1 LDDHTISIRMIFFT
15 NKYISVQL
23 LYGILVSI
31 FLVTKMYTQEKH
43 VVTPDSLKNKTIEDL
58 VALVK
63 EVDSNKSVT
72 YENALKNLQKSD
84 TDLANIYSEIGY
96 HFYRKEESERSLV
109 YFNKA
114 LALAKELRNDT
125 LVCKIYLR
133 KGNAYLQDWENQKA
147 LDAYHT
153 VLEMAQE
160 KGNLRKEI
168 VAKSNIAIVLRRMN
182 QLDSAL
188 EGCKDLLGFID
199 NTSYKNGKNHVN
211 VLTILSEVY
220 LDLEKFD
227 SVLKF
232 ADIGI
237 KISKPLDYKIGMA
250 DLYTKKGIVWYK
262 GKDFDKALE
271 FLKQAKD
278 ILDEIKISGR
288 SNQSINVNYFLAS
301 YFYEM
306 KSYDKAIGYLQET
319 IKALKENDLR
329 KNRVIDTHML
339 LAKSYKEIGD
349 DEASIYWFSKHQELQ
364 DQFQKNKDQTVHK
377 IYDQNTQKLDEKI
390 KKLENKRVKDQ
401 EYRNYM
407 LVGLLVVFLGMIIVL
422 ITYFKKQKT
431 NKIRFNDLVE
441 KIAQLESKER
451 MEQNESK
458 DTSKEINI
466 DDEKINEVLKG
477 LRKMEEQEYFL
488 RLDCNLRSIAK
499 KVKTNATYLSKIINT
514 YERKSFNDYINDL
527 RIDYALRRLKND
539 KKFRS
544 FSITSIASEIG
555 YKSDNSFTKHFKAKT
570 GLNPSYYIKNIDKLE
585 EIV

>member
-1 LDDHTISIRMIFFT
+1 MIFFA

-23 LYGILVSI
+23 LYGILISI
-31 FLVTKMYTQEKH
+31 FLVTKTYAQEKY
-43 VVTPDSLKNKTIEDL
+43 VVTPDSLKNKTVEELIVLIKAAD
-58 VALVK
+58 V
-63 EVDSNKSVT
+63 NQRIT
-72 YENALKNLQKSD
+72 YENALKNLQISD
-84 TDLANIYSEIGY
+84 INLANIYSEIGY
-96 HFYRKEESERSLV
+96 HFYRKEESERSLR
-109 YFNKA
+109 YLNKA
-114 LALAKELRNDT
+114 LVIAKEFKDDSLICT
-125 LVCKIYLR
+125 IYLR

-153 VLEMAQE
+153 VLEMAQK

-188 EGCKDLLGFID
+188 EDCKDLLGFID
-199 NTSYKNGKNHVN
+199 NTSFKNGKNHVN

-227 SVLKF
+227 AVLTY

-237 KISKPLDYKIGMA
+237 GISQSLDYKIGMA

-262 GKDFDKALE
+262 RKNFDKALE
-271 FLKQAKD
+271 FLNQAKD
-278 ILDEIKISGR
+278 ILNKIKVSGR

-301 YFYEM
+301 YYYEI
-306 KSYDKAIGYLQET
+306 KSYDKAIGYLKET
-319 IKALKENDLR
+319 IKVLKENDLR
-329 KNRVIDTHML
+329 KNRVIDAHML

-349 DEASIYWFSKHQELQ
+349 GEASIHWFTKHQELQ
-364 DQFQKNKDQTVHK
+364 DQFQKNKDQTVNK
-377 IYDQNTQKLDEKI
+377 IYDQSTQKLDEKI
-390 KKLENKRVKDQ
+390 KSLENKSAKEQKR
-401 EYRNYM
+401 RHYM
-407 LVGLLVVFLGMIIVL
+407 LAGLLVVFFGMMIVV
-422 ITYFKKQKT
+422 IAYFKKQKA
-431 NKIRFNDLVE
+431 NKIKFNDLIE
-441 KIAQLESKER
+441 KISQLESQDREA
-451 MEQNESK
+451 QHASK
-458 DTSKEINI
+458 DTSKEITI

-477 LRKMEEQEYFL
+477 LRKIEEQEYFL

-514 YERKSFNDYINDL
+514 YKRKSFNDYINDL
-527 RIDYALRRLKND
+527 RIDYVLKRLKND